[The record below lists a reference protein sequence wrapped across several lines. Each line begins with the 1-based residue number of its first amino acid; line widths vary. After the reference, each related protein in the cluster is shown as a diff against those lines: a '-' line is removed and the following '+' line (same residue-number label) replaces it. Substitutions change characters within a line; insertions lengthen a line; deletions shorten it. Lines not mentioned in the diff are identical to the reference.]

1 MNVNENPTT
10 DIFTLNRQVYRRLRL
25 ALSVS
30 LRRQIFFAVCDNI
43 NIRNQVASKLHSN
56 LAYPVE
62 QVLYPVGEKQEISTP
77 AYPRL
82 VTVRLNLNDPNP
94 IAQINQWLGNY
105 PPPRVGKSQDSPGKV
120 LPIPAFQIVGVE
132 QLTKQSIAVQR
143 LFLHNLK
150 LSEEYFS
157 KKQSTSIVD
166 SNLLFWVTRP
176 WLYAIQ
182 QSAPQFW
189 QYRTGVFIFEGEPT
203 GGIENPNYPQ
213 NSSELRSI
221 RLEKLDSSVVE
232 ESTIFN
238 YQPDEDNGK
247 SLDNET
253 KETTER
259 ENQIV
264 PFVLNIPKLSSF
276 SHINQELI
284 SLIPKTLNPNIDED
298 RDTNWQIKQLL
309 WEIEKLTINL
319 TQDSQEEIA
328 QAYHNLG
335 TLYRLRIEQGDA
347 NLDNLMVAI
356 IAYQESLSYDE
367 TSPLVPDTLNDLGT
381 LYWMLHR
388 TSVSS
393 QEAQTY
399 IEQSLEFYQL
409 VLKMI
414 ECDSQPEIYARVQNN
429 LATAYG
435 DLAKFYQPLENWQ
448 AAIKAYKETLNYR
461 KEEMDSHKY
470 ASCQNNLGTAYWHL
484 AQHSEPEKNLKQAI
498 SAYSSALSHYQAEK
512 DPIKYGMIQNNI
524 GTAYWNLSH
533 YETPEK
539 NLQLAI
545 DFYQEALKYR
555 TPENIPIGCAVT
567 RNNLG
572 TAYWQLSNLP
582 HMKGENRQN
591 LLKLSIETY
600 EDTLTIANSFHQKDL
615 SFDILGTQNN
625 LALAHYQL
633 ITDSHFK
640 GDKEIVSYHLQ
651 TSLDY
656 FLKTLNGLEENT
668 QPYQE
673 TFNQIVKIIRTFHHE
688 LGIQGQNLAL
698 SKIPGNLIPKLLPR
712 L

>member
-43 NIRNQVASKLHSN
+43 SIRNQVASKLHSD

-62 QVLYPVGEKQEISTP
+62 RVLYPIGEKQGISTP

-120 LPIPAFQIVGVE
+120 LPIPAFQIVGIE

-150 LSEEYFS
+150 LGEEYFS
-157 KKQSTSIVD
+157 KNQSTSIVD

-182 QSAPQFW
+182 QSAGQFW

-203 GGIENPNYPQ
+203 GGIENPNYRQ
-213 NSSELRSI
+213 NSSELRSV
-221 RLEKLDSSVVE
+221 RLEELDPSVVE
-232 ESTIFN
+232 ESTLFN
-238 YQPDEDNGK
+238 YQPGEDNGK
-247 SLDNET
+247 SLDNES
-253 KETTER
+253 KESTEE

-264 PFVLNIPKLSSF
+264 PFIHNVPKLSSF

-319 TQDSQEEIA
+319 TEDSQEEIA

-356 IAYQESLSYDE
+356 IAYQESLSYDD

-414 ECDSQPEIYARVQNN
+414 ECDSQPEIYARVQSN

-435 DLAKFYQPLENWQ
+435 DLAKIL
-448 AAIKAYKETLNYR
+448 
-461 KEEMDSHKY
+461 
-470 ASCQNNLGTAYWHL
+470 
-484 AQHSEPEKNLKQAI
+484 
-498 SAYSSALSHYQAEK
+498 SALRK
-512 DPIKYGMIQNNI
+512 I
-524 GTAYWNLSH
+524 G
-533 YETPEK
+533 K
-539 NLQLAI
+539 Q
-545 DFYQEALKYR
+545 Q
-555 TPENIPIGCAVT
+555 
-567 RNNLG
+567 
-572 TAYWQLSNLP
+572 
-582 HMKGENRQN
+582 
-591 LLKLSIETY
+591 
-600 EDTLTIANSFHQKDL
+600 
-615 SFDILGTQNN
+615 
-625 LALAHYQL
+625 
-633 ITDSHFK
+633 
-640 GDKEIVSYHLQ
+640 
-651 TSLDY
+651 
-656 FLKTLNGLEENT
+656 
-668 QPYQE
+668 
-673 TFNQIVKIIRTFHHE
+673 
-688 LGIQGQNLAL
+688 
-698 SKIPGNLIPKLLPR
+698 
-712 L
+712 